1 MQAVLL
7 SERITGN
14 GAVQQLELSA
24 TGVPLW
30 EIEPVLGVVVL
41 ALSAAAL
48 WPNSAKSRADRQKKK
63 LAFFQKIQNLSGRF
77 ACLGLASAITAEVI
91 TGKVCP

>member
-7 SERITGN
+7 SERITGK
-14 GAVQQLELSA
+14 GAVQQLEISA

-30 EIEPVLGVVVL
+30 EIEPVLGVIVL

-48 WPNSAKSRADRQKKK
+48 WPNSGKSRTGGQSK
-63 LAFFQKIQNLSGRF
+63 LAFFQRIQNLSGRF
-77 ACLGLASAITAEVI
+77 ACLGLASTITAEVI
-91 TGKVCP
+91 TGKVCF